1 MEILAYLCGV
11 LTGAGIG
18 VAIWSLAGGG
28 RKPRRLSDGKIA
40 TNLDDARIEV
50 ERKAR
55 SRF

>member
-18 VAIWSLAGGG
+18 VAVWNLAAD
-28 RKPRRLSDGKIA
+28 RSKKRLSDGKLV
-40 TNLDDARIEV
+40 TNLDDRRIDV